1 MKKRPGMA
9 HLKKITDVFRC
20 RIYRLLIHFYHIMG
34 TSFKF
39 CQNIRH
45 RRTFC
50 GWIRNQDIMMLKSTK
65 LITWDTKEMNK
76 WISPK
81 VKQVLNIAMIMMH
94 NFLVVF
100 HKNNSLP
107 IGPINLHL
115 ILLKS
120 SMSETIIWYH
130 LVYSMQVHSFHF
142 KHSILLRMTLWFAWQ
157 GIINLLTF
165 KSQLRFQWSTSSLLP
180 KRTVKC
186 KQIVNI

>member
-1 MKKRPGMA
+1 MSEYTSSSYVLWHWLNKEPRYNDVKVNQID
-9 HLKKITDVFRC
+9 HL
-20 RIYRLLIHFYHIMG
+20 
-34 TSFKF
+34 
-39 CQNIRH
+39 RH
-45 RRTFC
+45 K
-50 GWIRNQDIMMLKSTK
+50 GDEQMDQPKSQTG
-65 LITWDTKEMNK
+65 
-76 WISPK
+76 
-81 VKQVLNIAMIMMH
+81 MMH